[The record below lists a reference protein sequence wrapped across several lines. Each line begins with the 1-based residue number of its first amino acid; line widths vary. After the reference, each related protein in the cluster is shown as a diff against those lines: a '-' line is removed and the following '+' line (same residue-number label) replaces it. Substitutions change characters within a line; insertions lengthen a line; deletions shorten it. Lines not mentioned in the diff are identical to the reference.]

1 MKITWKHG
9 DRSVEF
15 ERKPMPPERF
25 AALCK
30 LAGDMIDG
38 VVLLGLV
45 HMVGARANAWA
56 VGVLVAV
63 GFYSLAKEGFR

>member
-15 ERKPMPPERF
+15 ERQPVPEGRF
-25 AALCK
+25 RALCA
-30 LAGDMIDG
+30 LALAVIVGG
-38 VVLLGLV
+38 VFLGAV
-45 HMVGARANAWA
+45 AMCGIWAVAWA

>member
-15 ERKPMPPERF
+15 ERKPMKEGRF
-25 AALCK
+25 RALCA
-30 LAGDMIDG
+30 LALAAIVGG
-38 VVLLGLV
+38 AFLGAV
-45 HMVGARANAWA
+45 AMCGIWAIAWA
-56 VGVLVAV
+56 VGALVAV